1 MIAQIQHFLVSQQI
15 FTLFICLAIGY
26 VLGNIRLFG
35 SSFTLGSTVGTL
47 AVALIIGQTG
57 SFPRDKML
65 GTIFFGAFMF
75 SIGYRIG
82 PSFLV
87 SMKLFGGRMIAVSLF
102 WLLAAFFTAWGCF
115 ILFHIG
121 PGVAAGTIAGSL
133 TQSATVASSLQA
145 LENLPIGKSVRLS
158 YEAQ

>member
-65 GTIFFGAFMF
+65 GTIFF
-75 SIGYRIG
+75 
-82 PSFLV
+82 
-87 SMKLFGGRMIAVSLF
+87 
-102 WLLAAFFTAWGCF
+102 WCF
-115 ILFHIG
+115 YVFNRL
-121 PGVAAGTIAGSL
+121 PDWTIISG
-133 TQSATVASSLQA
+133 QH
-145 LENLPIGKSVRLS
+145 
-158 YEAQ
+158 EAIRWPNDCR

>member
-1 MIAQIQHFLVSQQI
+1 MIAQIQHFLVDQQI
-15 FTLFICLAIGY
+15 FTLFICLALGY
-26 VLGNIRLFG
+26 VLGNIKLFG
-35 SSFTLGSTVGTL
+35 TNFTLGSTVGTL
-47 AVALIIGQTG
+47 AVALVVGQAG

-102 WLLAAFFTAWGCF
+102 WLLAAF
-115 ILFHIG
+115 
-121 PGVAAGTIAGSL
+121 L
-133 TQSATVASSLQA
+133 TS
-145 LENLPIGKSVRLS
+145 
-158 YEAQ
+158 